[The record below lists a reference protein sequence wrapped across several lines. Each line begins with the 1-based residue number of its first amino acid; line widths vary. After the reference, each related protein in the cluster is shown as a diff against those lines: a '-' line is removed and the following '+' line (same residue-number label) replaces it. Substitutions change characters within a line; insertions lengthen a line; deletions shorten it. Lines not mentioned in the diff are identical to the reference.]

1 LPRGVRHR
9 AEARCYPVV
18 MADLVSIRRALLSVT
33 DKTGLVAFAKA
44 LAARGVEIISTGG
57 TATALRE
64 AGLKV
69 TLIDQVT
76 GFPEIMGG
84 RVKTLHP
91 KVHGGLLGVRDDPSH
106 KEAMEKHG
114 IAPIDLVCVNL
125 YPFEQTVARPGVSEH
140 DAIENIDI
148 GGPSMLRS
156 AAKNFEWVTVVT
168 SPGQYERVL
177 HELEANKGATT
188 RQTRAELA
196 AEVFAVTS
204 RYDAAI
210 AAYLKR
216 QP

>member
-1 LPRGVRHR
+1 
-9 AEARCYPVV
+9 
-18 MADLVSIRRALLSVT
+18 
-33 DKTGLVAFAKA
+33 
-44 LAARGVEIISTGG
+44 
-57 TATALRE
+57 
-64 AGLKV
+64 
-69 TLIDQVT
+69 
-76 GFPEIMGG
+76 MGG

-168 SPGQYERVL
+168 SPAQYERVM
-177 HELEANKGATT
+177 HELEANRGATT
-188 RQTRAELA
+188 RQLRAELA
-196 AEVFAVTS
+196 ADVFAVTS

-210 AAYLKR
+210 AAYMHR
-216 QP
+216 QPSMLFPALLSMHFVKDEDLRYGENPHQAAALYRTMKHGAEAVAWPSIASAEQLHGKELSYNNINDAAAAAGAGGCAGTG